1 MLFRS
6 FAGQSVALSAHS
18 NAEMATVIAPL
29 GNLTPQILAASQNFT
44 SSRSHDH
51 HKLSS
56 TREARVS
63 HSSKMCVSMGHVT
76 HKTHICCFD
85 GTPVEGTIL
94 RRDLDATE
102 KLDFASTSKV
112 PFGPGINAQQ
122 HVLAIEFKNA
132 PSKTPQLVGLI
143 GARAQFVRTQ
153 RLLN

>member
-1 MLFRS
+1 MTECVKQANQRGLGWISTRVLMLFAFLITLP

-112 PFGPGINAQQ
+112 PFGPGIDRKS
-122 HVLAIEFKNA
+122 V
-132 PSKTPQLVGLI
+132 V
-143 GARAQFVRTQ
+143 
-153 RLLN
+153 